1 MTDPWQEF
9 TNQPC
14 KMQTIAILGLSL
26 GCAHG
31 CKFEMFSLCQP
42 LFKNKER
49 LIDGIEYV
57 AKMRQKKAKNDL
69 QAFA

>member
-1 MTDPWQEF
+1 
-9 TNQPC
+9 
-14 KMQTIAILGLSL
+14 MQTIAILGLSL

-31 CKFEMFSLCQP
+31 RKFEIFSLCQP
-42 LFKNKER
+42 LFMNKER
-49 LIDGIEYV
+49 LINVTQYV

>member
-1 MTDPWQEF
+1 
-9 TNQPC
+9 
-14 KMQTIAILGLSL
+14 
-26 GCAHG
+26 
-31 CKFEMFSLCQP
+31 MFSLGQP
-42 LFKNKER
+42 FFINKER